1 MRVHRA
7 VAVGAAV
14 ALNVLALAVLGT
26 SPTAAARDENVTSA
40 LVSTAVPDEM
50 GYNRVST
57 DEMGYN

>member
-7 VAVGAAV
+7 VAVGAAI
-14 ALNVLALAVLGT
+14 ALNVFAVAVLGT
-26 SPTAAARDENVTSA
+26 PTSVAARDES
-40 LVSTAVPDEM
+40 STASSVRTISPDEM

>member
-40 LVSTAVPDEM
+40 PVSTAVPDEM

>member
-26 SPTAAARDENVTSA
+26 HPTAAARDENVTSA

>member
-7 VAVGAAV
+7 VAIGAAV
-14 ALNVLALAVLGT
+14 ALNVLALAVLGVT
-26 SPTAAARDENVTSA
+26 PSAAARDQSVTSA
-40 LVSTAVPDEM
+40 LVGTAVPDEM

>member
-26 SPTAAARDENVTSA
+26 YPTAAARDENVTSA